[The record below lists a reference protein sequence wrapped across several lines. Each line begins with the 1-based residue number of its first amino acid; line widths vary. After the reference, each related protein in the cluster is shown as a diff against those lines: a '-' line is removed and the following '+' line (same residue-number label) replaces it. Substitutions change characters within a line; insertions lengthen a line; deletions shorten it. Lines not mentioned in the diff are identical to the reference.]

1 MFDIY
6 YGIKNDKIFSKNL
19 FYFFYHKLQKHSI
32 FLWLM
37 YAKMVTIEITKKF
50 TGFLT
55 KFWIIW
61 IFGKTQIKYFLID
74 QFRYIKIQ
82 SQTMDFRARL
92 WGINPTN
99 SVFIPQ
105 EPRTEVYCLRLNF
118 NISKL
123 VYFTSRLL
131 YLRTIDILYDKLHL
145 QWWVFSWLYH
155 CIDKF
160 WIKHCH
166 GNYFCNFTC

>member
-105 EPRTEVYCLRLNF
+105 SLVLRSIVWGWILIYRNWSISRVDYC
-118 NISKL
+118 
-123 VYFTSRLL
+123 T
-131 YLRTIDILYDKLHL
+131 
-145 QWWVFSWLYH
+145 
-155 CIDKF
+155 
-160 WIKHCH
+160 
-166 GNYFCNFTC
+166 

>member
-6 YGIKNDKIFSKNL
+6 CGIKNDKIFSKNL
-19 FYFFYHKLQKHSI
+19 FYFSSHKLQKHFI

-105 EPRTEVYCLRLNF
+105 SLVLRS
-118 NISKL
+118 I
-123 VYFTSRLL
+123 VWGW
-131 YLRTIDILYDKLHL
+131 ILMYRN
-145 QWWVFSWLYH
+145 WPIFM
-155 CIDKF
+155 I
-160 WIKHCH
+160 
-166 GNYFCNFTC
+166 NYFIEFNSPVIKIGVWINSAGLN

>member
-19 FYFFYHKLQKHSI
+19 FYFSSHKLQKHFI

-105 EPRTEVYCLRLNF
+105 SLVLRS
-118 NISKL
+118 I
-123 VYFTSRLL
+123 VWGW
-131 YLRTIDILYDKLHL
+131 ILMYRN
-145 QWWVFSWLYH
+145 WPIFM
-155 CIDKF
+155 I
-160 WIKHCH
+160 
-166 GNYFCNFTC
+166 NYFIEFNSPGIKIGVWINSAGLN

>member
-6 YGIKNDKIFSKNL
+6 CGIKNDKIFSKNL
-19 FYFFYHKLQKHSI
+19 FYFSSHKLQKHFI

-105 EPRTEVYCLRLNF
+105 SLVLRSIVWGWILIYRNWSISRVYYC
-118 NISKL
+118 
-123 VYFTSRLL
+123 T
-131 YLRTIDILYDKLHL
+131 
-145 QWWVFSWLYH
+145 
-155 CIDKF
+155 
-160 WIKHCH
+160 
-166 GNYFCNFTC
+166 